1 MKSIDILKE
10 EHIYIKM
17 VLKAI
22 RQQCLGIVEG
32 RSVEPE
38 LFYQI
43 IDFVRNYADKYHH
56 KKEEDYLFDI
66 MGTEMGEEIKNG
78 AIMGM
83 FVEHDYGRAYIYNL
97 EIALR
102 AYQAGNQ
109 DARVDIIANAIGY
122 EQMLIRHI
130 DKEDN
135 AVYMF
140 AEKNLSSKTLEH
152 LDVEFE
158 KIENDNDNV
167 KIRDKYISFA
177 KGLEQR
183 LNTARPDESG
193 QGSPIPPTH

>member
-10 EHIYIKM
+10 EHVYIKM
-17 VLKAI
+17 VLRGI
-22 RQQCLGIVEG
+22 RKQCLSILDGG
-32 RSVEPE
+32 AVEPE

-66 MGTEMGEEIKNG
+66 MGEEMGEEIKNG

-97 EIALR
+97 EQALKS
-102 AYQAGNQ
+102 YEAGNKT
-109 DARVDIIANAIGY
+109 ARVDIIANAIGY
-122 EQMLIRHI
+122 EQMLIKHI

-152 LDVEFE
+152 LDVEFD
-158 KIENDNDNV
+158 KIEKNHENER
-167 KIRDKYISFA
+167 IRNKYMTFA
-177 KGLEQR
+177 QGLEQR
-183 LNTARPDESG
+183 FEH
-193 QGSPIPPTH
+193 GSTH